1 MDDRR
6 RSSGSERFL
15 HSRVAF
21 GIGVAIVVLL
31 GVSTAREFL
40 ARREMMSE
48 RQRLTDQIAALE
60 ARKRDLG
67 SLLQYFGS
75 SLFQE
80 QEGREKL
87 GLAKLGESVVIVPSS
102 TNGTVLGATTDT
114 TNAQESNPRK
124 WFRFFFQP
132 SA

>member
-6 RSSGSERFL
+6 RSSGVERFL
-15 HSRVAF
+15 HSRMAL
-21 GIGVAIVVLL
+21 GVGVVLVVLL

-40 ARREMMSE
+40 ARREVMSE
-48 RQRLTDQIAALE
+48 RQRLTEQIATLE
-60 ARKRDLG
+60 ARKRDLS

-87 GLAKLGESVVIVPSS
+87 GLAKPGENVVIVPASAS
-102 TNGTVLGATTDT
+102 GTVLGDSIDASDPD
-114 TNAQESNPRK
+114 ESNPKK
-124 WFRFFFQP
+124 WLRFFFQP